1 MGIVMYTVFVAV
13 YFELG
18 FGASSESRLRSSW
31 VCFSGVLRP
40 LAALDLLTCCVVLWC
55 CCSGAGA
62 MGRVIRAQRKG
73 AGSIFTS
80 HTHRRKGPARFRSLD
95 YAERNGY
102 IKGVV
107 SDVVHDSGR
116 GAPLLK
122 VTFRHPF
129 RFKHQKER
137 FIAAEGMYSGQF
149 VYCGKKATLSI
160 GNVLPLRSVPEGAVV
175 CNVEHRMGD
184 RGAFARASG
193 DYAIV
198 VSHNPDNGTTRYN
211 PLSPASLS
219 CPSRVR

>member
-1 MGIVMYTVFVAV
+1 MVFFSLFPVCVFA
-13 YFELG
+13 LG
-18 FGASSESRLRSSW
+18 VC
-31 VCFSGVLRP
+31 VCFS
-40 LAALDLLTCCVVLWC
+40 LAFAAVFIC
-55 CCSGAGA
+55 CCCT

-198 VSHNPDNGTTRYN
+198 VSHNPDNGTTR
-211 PLSPASLS
+211 
-219 CPSRVR
+219 

>member
-1 MGIVMYTVFVAV
+1 
-13 YFELG
+13 
-18 FGASSESRLRSSW
+18 
-31 VCFSGVLRP
+31 
-40 LAALDLLTCCVVLWC
+40 
-55 CCSGAGA
+55 

-219 CPSRVR
+219 CPSPSQVSAKP

>member
-1 MGIVMYTVFVAV
+1 MDAGERGTPGVRVGVGL
-13 YFELG
+13 E
-18 FGASSESRLRSSW
+18 GAPTNASVLFRL
-31 VCFSGVLRP
+31 V
-40 LAALDLLTCCVVLWC
+40 LAAAVQEEEEEEQQQQSHRPSV
-55 CCSGAGA
+55 A

-73 AGSIFTS
+73 AGSIFRS
-80 HTHRRKGPARFRSLD
+80 HTHRRKGPAQFRSLD
-95 YAERNGY
+95 FAERNGY

-107 SDVVHDSGR
+107 SEVVHDSGR
-116 GAPLLK
+116 GAPLCK

-129 RFKHQKER
+129 RFKRQKER

-198 VSHNPDNGTTRYN
+198 VSHNVDSGTTRYVLLAA
-211 PLSPASLS
+211 LSGSLI
-219 CPSRVR
+219 RIF